1 MKAPIRGRAENL
13 ALIICRDTDKGTSG
27 RRAGSGGGKFGY
39 EIGAHQ
45 EHQQEGQGVGGGFA
59 EILGKRKTPC
69 KIGQDVGGSM
79 AVLGMRNGSKKG
91 EKPTLYLYLR
101 HRGHKNKNSKIAVS
115 PYISRLYGYSS
126 MLEKW
131 KKVCKQKPLSVI
143 IKVSNQSNNTT
154 GGFLYSCVRTV

>member
-69 KIGQDVGGSM
+69 KIGQDVGGKW
-79 AVLGMRNGSKKG
+79 ARFGMRNG
-91 EKPTLYLYLR
+91 TLRGLKLLYIYTYDL
-101 HRGHKNKNSKIAVS
+101 
-115 PYISRLYGYSS
+115 
-126 MLEKW
+126 
-131 KKVCKQKPLSVI
+131 
-143 IKVSNQSNNTT
+143 
-154 GGFLYSCVRTV
+154 

>member
-27 RRAGSGGGKFGY
+27 RRAGSGGGKFRY

-69 KIGQDVGGSM
+69 KMGRTWGKM
-79 AVLGMRNGSKKG
+79 ARFGMRNGRRKNAKT
-91 EKPTLYLYLR
+91 TLYLYLR
-101 HRGHKNKNSKIAVS
+101 ITLNKKAWLQIPPNPLYIKALRLFIGYEKKVKKFANKN
-115 PYISRLYGYSS
+115 
-126 MLEKW
+126 
-131 KKVCKQKPLSVI
+131 PLRY
-143 IKVSNQSNNTT
+143 NLN
-154 GGFLYSCVRTV
+154 C

>member
-27 RRAGSGGGKFGY
+27 RRAGSGGAKFGY

-101 HRGHKNKNSKIAVS
+101 ITLNKKAWLQIPPNPLYIKASWLFIGYEKRVKKFANKN
-115 PYISRLYGYSS
+115 P
-126 MLEKW
+126 
-131 KKVCKQKPLSVI
+131 
-143 IKVSNQSNNTT
+143 
-154 GGFLYSCVRTV
+154 

>member
-27 RRAGSGGGKFGY
+27 RRAGSGGGKFRY

-69 KIGQDVGGSM
+69 KMGRTWGKM
-79 AVLGMRNGSKKG
+79 ARFGMRNGRRKNAKT
-91 EKPTLYLYLR
+91 TLYLYLR
-101 HRGHKNKNSKIAVS
+101 ITLNKKAWLQIPPNPLYIKASWLFIGYGKRVKKFANKN
-115 PYISRLYGYSS
+115 P
-126 MLEKW
+126 
-131 KKVCKQKPLSVI
+131 
-143 IKVSNQSNNTT
+143 
-154 GGFLYSCVRTV
+154 

>member
-1 MKAPIRGRAENL
+1 MKAPIRGRA
-13 ALIICRDTDKGTSG
+13 
-27 RRAGSGGGKFGY
+27 GSGGGKFRY

-59 EILGKRKTPC
+59 TFFDKRKTPC

-101 HRGHKNKNSKIAVS
+101 HRGHKNKNNKIAVS
-115 PYISRLYGYSS
+115 PYISRLDGYSS

-131 KKVCKQKPLSVI
+131 EKVCKQKPLSVI
-143 IKVSNQSNNTT
+143 IKVLNQSNNKQ
-154 GGFLYSCVRTV
+154 GAFCIYV